1 MTALPIVVM
10 SEEEVAGFGRRDDL
24 GFGALRTE
32 RGLLPLAAMDV
43 DARITGVMAS
53 IEIAQTFVNTTGTPI
68 EATYVFPL
76 PDRAAVNRFRMEVA
90 GRVVEGV
97 VQERG
102 WAREQYEEAIS
113 QGHRASIAEEERA
126 GVFTLRVGNLMP
138 GESATVRLSL
148 VGPLAVD
155 DGEVTFQF
163 PLVVAPRYMPGYN
176 LGGDQAGLGAA
187 ADTSLVP
194 DASRI
199 SPPRL
204 LRGCPNPVR
213 LGIRVALADHGVRDV
228 MSSLHLVTT
237 SLRDAHVVELG
248 DAERLDRDFI
258 LRWRIDGSELRS
270 SLVCCDDAD
279 GKAGTFM
286 LTMVPPSTQSVAQKP
301 RDVVFVIDR
310 SGSMDGWKM
319 LAARRATARMIDTLT
334 SRDRF
339 LVIAFDNVVETLPG
353 SRMSMPFATDRNR
366 YQVVEE
372 LSAVKARGGTEL
384 ALPLQLAVRTLA
396 GGHDDRERVIVL
408 VTDGQ
413 VGNEDQ
419 ILRDIAPALRNV
431 RVFTLGIDQAV
442 NASFLKRFASAG
454 GGLCELVESEDR
466 LDDVMAKVHR
476 RVGTPIATELR
487 LDANGMSLQW
497 ASISPT
503 RLPDVYAGSPV
514 TVFGR
519 YTGRAPA
526 NATIGIEGTAYGDPF
541 RVQIAREGGETTA
554 TPAIASS
561 WARAHIRDLEDK
573 YALGAHDLEHEIVR
587 VSRQFSVLS
596 RFTAYLAVDRSQ
608 VVNRGGGLV
617 QMVQAVEEPA
627 GWNGAVPASPMGGGS
642 PRSAPARS
650 AGPMPPPGAARS
662 VSSMPSQRSPVARPG
677 GVMPPPMAA
686 PMPSP
691 PPPPMDSRDD
701 SDDDFAE
708 ALRSAPRPPRPTEA
722 APMPMVPYAPAPSM
736 PAGSSSQSPGPR
748 SIAPRPAPSGG
759 PSSNAP
765 RRPASAASSPPPP
778 AYSPSSSPPPA
789 YQRHDRDD
797 RARGEVAADAGVYLV
812 NLAQL
817 ARELEAQAHG
827 SLGMG
832 ALRLLRERLRQW
844 VEDLRS
850 VGGHDELAHAVADQV
865 QRLGAALSSPSFTDE
880 VRAIAAVLAGI
891 AGGAPLPPKK
901 SGRVAFWK

>member
-10 SEEEVAGFGRRDDL
+10 SEEEVAGFGRRDEL

-43 DARITGVMAS
+43 DARVAGVIAS
-53 IEIAQTFVNTTGTPI
+53 TEIAQTFVNTTGTPI
-68 EATYVFPL
+68 EATYIFPL
-76 PDRAAVNRFRMEVA
+76 PDRAAVTRFRMEVA

-97 VQERG
+97 VHERG
-102 WAREQYEEAIS
+102 WAREQYEEAIAH
-113 QGHRASIAEEERA
+113 GHRAAITEEERA

-138 GESATVRLSL
+138 GEHATVRLSL
-148 VGPLAVD
+148 VGPLSVD
-155 DGEVTFQF
+155 DGEVTFRF
-163 PLVVAPRYMPGYN
+163 PLVVAPRYMPGYD
-176 LGGDQAGLGAA
+176 LGGEQAGLGAA

-204 LRGCPNPVR
+204 LPGCPNPVR
-213 LGIRVALADHGVRDV
+213 LGIRVALADHSVREV
-228 MSSLHLVTT
+228 CSSLHLVRT
-237 SLRDAHVVELG
+237 SLRDAHVVELDG
-248 DAERLDRDFI
+248 AERLDRDFI

-270 SLVCCDDAD
+270 SLVCTDDAD

-334 SRDRF
+334 SRDRL

-353 SRMSMPFATDRNR
+353 SQMSMPFATDRVR

-372 LSAVKARGGTEL
+372 LATVKARGGTEL
-384 ALPLQLAVRTLA
+384 AQPLQLAVRTLA
-396 GGHDDRERVIVL
+396 GRHDDRERVIVL

-419 ILRDIAPALRNV
+419 ILREIAPALRNV

-442 NASFLKRFASAG
+442 NAAFLKRFASAG

-476 RVGTPIATELR
+476 RIGTPIATEMR
-487 LDANGMSLQW
+487 IDANGMSLQW

-514 TVFGR
+514 TIFGR
-519 YTGRAPA
+519 YTGRAPV

-541 RVQIAREGGETTA
+541 RVQITREAGDDA
-554 TPAIASS
+554 AAPAIASS

-573 YALGAHDLEHEIVR
+573 YALGAHDLEHEIVG

-596 RFTAYLAVDRSQ
+596 RFTAYLAVDRTQ

-627 GWNGAVPASPMGGGS
+627 GWNGAAPSSP
-642 PRSAPARS
+642 PRA
-650 AGPMPPPGAARS
+650 
-662 VSSMPSQRSPVARPG
+662 SMPRPAPARPG
-677 GVMPPPMAA
+677 GVMPPPAA
-686 PMPSP
+686 ARSLSPMSASPMSSPVMPAAAARRSPPSPGSSRPASSLP
-691 PPPPMDSRDD
+691 PPPPLAYPRE
-701 SDDDFAE
+701 E
-708 ALRSAPRPPRPTEA
+708 AKKR
-722 APMPMVPYAPAPSM
+722 
-736 PAGSSSQSPGPR
+736 
-748 SIAPRPAPSGG
+748 
-759 PSSNAP
+759 
-765 RRPASAASSPPPP
+765 
-778 AYSPSSSPPPA
+778 
-789 YQRHDRDD
+789 
-797 RARGEVAADAGVYLV
+797 EVAADAGAYLV
-812 NLAQL
+812 NLGQL
-817 ARELEAQAHG
+817 ARELEAQASG
-827 SLGMG
+827 SLGMS

-850 VGGHDELAHAVADQV
+850 VGGHDELANAVADQV
-865 QRLGAALSSPSFTDE
+865 QRLGAALSSTNVADE
-880 VRAIAAVLAGI
+880 VRAVAAVLANI

>member
-1 MTALPIVVM
+1 
-10 SEEEVAGFGRRDDL
+10 
-24 GFGALRTE
+24 
-32 RGLLPLAAMDV
+32 
-43 DARITGVMAS
+43 
-53 IEIAQTFVNTTGTPI
+53 
-68 EATYVFPL
+68 
-76 PDRAAVNRFRMEVA
+76 MEVN

-97 VQERG
+97 VHERG
-102 WAREQYEEAIS
+102 WAREQYEEAIA
-113 QGHRASIAEEERA
+113 QGHRAAITEEERA
-126 GVFTLRVGNLMP
+126 GVFTMRVGNLMP
-138 GESATVRLSL
+138 GEHATVRLSL

-163 PLVVAPRYMPGYN
+163 PLVVAPRYMPGYD
-176 LGGDQAGLGAA
+176 LGGEQAGLGAA
-187 ADTSLVP
+187 SDTSLVP

-204 LRGCPNPVR
+204 LPGCPNPVR
-213 LGIRVALADHGVRDV
+213 LGIRVALADHAVREV
-228 MSSLHLVTT
+228 TSSLHVVTS

-248 DAERLDRDFI
+248 GAERLDRDFI
-258 LRWRIDGSELRS
+258 LRWRIDGAELRS
-270 SLVCCDDAD
+270 SLVCTDDAD

-286 LTMVPPSTQSVAQKP
+286 LTMVPPSTVSVAQKP

-353 SRMSMPFATDRNR
+353 ARMSMPFATDRMR

-372 LSAVKARGGTEL
+372 LSTIKARGGTEL
-384 ALPLQLAVRTLA
+384 AMPLELAVRTLA

-419 ILRDIAPALRNV
+419 ILRNIAPALRNV

-442 NASFLKRFASAG
+442 NAAFLKRFASAG

-503 RLPDVYAGSPV
+503 RLPDVYAGAPV
-514 TVFGR
+514 TIFGR
-519 YTGRAPA
+519 YTGRAPV
-526 NATIGIEGTAYGDPF
+526 NATIGIEGTTYGDPF
-541 RVQIAREGGETTA
+541 RVQITRDEGDA
-554 TPAIASS
+554 AAAPAIAAS

-617 QMVQAVEEPA
+617 QVVQAVEEPA
-627 GWNGAVPASPMGGGS
+627 GWNGTVSGGPMGGGS
-642 PRSAPARS
+642 PKKMA
-650 AGPMPPPGAARS
+650 
-662 VSSMPSQRSPVARPG
+662 ARPG
-677 GVMPPPMAA
+677 GVMPPPAA
-686 PMPSP
+686 ARSISAMPMSAPRRPAAAGATP
-691 PPPPMDSRDD
+691 PPPLQPRGGD
-701 SDDDFAE
+701 AE
-708 ALRSAPRPPRPTEA
+708 SARSALRPPRPTES
-722 APMPMVPYAPAPSM
+722 APMPAPMSYAPSPAAPPSSGRSA
-736 PAGSSSQSPGPR
+736 PAESSAR
-748 SIAPRPAPSGG
+748 SRPAPAAG
-759 PSSNAP
+759 PG
-765 RRPASAASSPPPP
+765 RP
-778 AYSPSSSPPPA
+778 SSPPPA
-789 YQRHDRDD
+789 YPRED
-797 RARGEVAADAGVYLV
+797 RARREVAADAGAYLLS
-812 NLAQL
+812 LAQL
-817 ARELEAQAHG
+817 ARDLDAQANG

-832 ALRLLRERLRQW
+832 AVRLVRERLRQW

-850 VGGHDELAHAVADQV
+850 VGGHEELAHAVADQV
-865 QRLGAALSSPSFTDE
+865 QRLGAALSSPSFADE
-880 VRAIAAVLAGI
+880 VRAIAGVLANI
-891 AGGAPLPPKK
+891 AHGAPLPPKK
-901 SGRVAFWK
+901 SGRATFWK

>member
-1 MTALPIVVM
+1 
-10 SEEEVAGFGRRDDL
+10 
-24 GFGALRTE
+24 
-32 RGLLPLAAMDV
+32 
-43 DARITGVMAS
+43 MAS
-53 IEIAQTFVNTTGTPI
+53 SEIAQTFVNTTGTPI
-68 EATYVFPL
+68 EATYIFPL
-76 PDRAAVNRFRMEVA
+76 PDRAAVTRFRMEVA

-97 VQERG
+97 VHERG
-102 WAREQYEEAIS
+102 WAREQYDEAIA
-113 QGHRASIAEEERA
+113 QGHRAAITEEERA
-126 GVFTLRVGNLMP
+126 GVFTMRVGNLMP
-138 GESATVRLSL
+138 GECATVRLSL

-163 PLVVAPRYMPGYN
+163 PLVVAPRYMPGYQ

-187 ADTSLVP
+187 SDTSLVP

-204 LRGCPNPVR
+204 LPGCPNPVR

-228 MSSLHLVTT
+228 TSSLHVVTA

-248 DAERLDRDFI
+248 GAERLDRDFI
-258 LRWRIDGSELRS
+258 LRWRIDGAELRS
-270 SLVCCDDAD
+270 SLMCADDAD

-353 SRMSMPFATDRNR
+353 SQTSMPFATDRMR

-372 LSAVKARGGTEL
+372 LSTIKARGGTEL
-384 ALPLQLAVRTLA
+384 AMPLQLAVRTLA

-442 NASFLKRFASAG
+442 NAAFLKRFASAG

-487 LDANGMSLQW
+487 IDANGMSLSW

-503 RLPDVYAGSPV
+503 RLPDVYAGAPV
-514 TVFGR
+514 TIFGR
-519 YTGRAPA
+519 YTGRAPV
-526 NATIGIEGTAYGDPF
+526 NATIGLEGTAYGDPF
-541 RVQIAREGGETTA
+541 RVQITRDEGEVA
-554 TPAIASS
+554 AAPAIAAS

-617 QMVQAVEEPA
+617 QLVQPVEEPA
-627 GWNGAVPASPMGGGS
+627 GWNNAAPASPMGNRA
-642 PRSAPARS
+642 PRSMPARP
-650 AGPMPPPGAARS
+650 GGGMPPAAAARS
-662 VSSMPSQRSPVARPG
+662 VSAIAAPRRYSASATPPPPLGAPLPAP
-677 GVMPPPMAA
+677 MPPPMDAG
-686 PMPSP
+686 
-691 PPPPMDSRDD
+691 
-701 SDDDFAE
+701 DDFTAD
-708 ALRSAPRPPRPTEA
+708 AVRSAPVRPPRPTES
-722 APMPMVPYAPAPSM
+722 APMPMMPYMPDAAPPGGPSQ
-736 PAGSSSQSPGPR
+736 SSSESSAPR
-748 SIAPRPAPSGG
+748 ASSPRPAPS
-759 PSSNAP
+759 AP
-765 RRPASAASSPPPP
+765 PPPP
-778 AYSPSSSPPPA
+778 AYR
-789 YQRHDRDD
+789 QDRGDD
-797 RARGEVAADAGVYLV
+797 RARREVAADAGVYLV

-817 ARELEAQAHG
+817 ARELEAQANG
-827 SLGMG
+827 SLGMS

-865 QRLGAALSSPSFTDE
+865 QRLGAALSSASFADE
-880 VRAIAAVLAGI
+880 VRAIAGVLAAI

>member
-1 MTALPIVVM
+1 M
-10 SEEEVAGFGRRDDL
+10 S
-24 GFGALRTE
+24 
-32 RGLLPLAAMDV
+32 
-43 DARITGVMAS
+43 
-53 IEIAQTFVNTTGTPI
+53 
-68 EATYVFPL
+68 
-76 PDRAAVNRFRMEVA
+76 
-90 GRVVEGV
+90 
-97 VQERG
+97 
-102 WAREQYEEAIS
+102 
-113 QGHRASIAEEERA
+113 EEERA
-126 GVFTLRVGNLMP
+126 GVFTMRVGNLMP
-138 GESATVRLSL
+138 GECATVRLSL

-163 PLVVAPRYMPGYN
+163 PLVVAPRYMPGYQ
-176 LGGDQAGLGAA
+176 LGGEQAGLGAA
-187 ADTSLVP
+187 GDTSLVP

-204 LRGCPNPVR
+204 LPGCPNPVR
-213 LGIRVALADHGVRDV
+213 LGIRVALADHGVREV
-228 MSSLHLVTT
+228 TSSLHLVTT

-248 DAERLDRDFI
+248 GAERLDRDFI
-258 LRWRIDGSELRS
+258 LRWRIDGAELRS
-270 SLVCCDDAD
+270 SLVCADDVD

-286 LTMVPPSTQSVAQKP
+286 LTMVPPSTQAVAQKP

-353 SRMSMPFATDRNR
+353 SRTSMPFATDRMR

-372 LSAVKARGGTEL
+372 LSTIKARGGTEL
-384 ALPLQLAVRTLA
+384 AMPLQLAVRTLA

-442 NASFLKRFASAG
+442 NAAFLKRFASAG

-476 RVGTPIATELR
+476 RVGTPIATEMR
-487 LDANGMSLQW
+487 IDANGMSLQW

-503 RLPDVYAGSPV
+503 RLPDVYAGAPV
-514 TVFGR
+514 TIFGR
-519 YTGRAPA
+519 YTGRAPV
-526 NATIGIEGTAYGDPF
+526 NATVGIEGTAYGDPF
-541 RVQIAREGGETTA
+541 RVQITRDEGEA
-554 TPAIASS
+554 AAAPAIAAS
-561 WARAHIRDLEDK
+561 WARAHIRDLEDR

-617 QMVQAVEEPA
+617 QLVQAVEEPA
-627 GWNGAVPASPMGGGS
+627 GWKGAVPSSPMGNS
-642 PRSAPARS
+642 APRSAPARPGGAMPPS
-650 AGPMPPPGAARS
+650 AAARSMPAIAAPASRRYSASSTPPPPLGAPLPAPMPPP
-662 VSSMPSQRSPVARPG
+662 
-677 GVMPPPMAA
+677 
-686 PMPSP
+686 
-691 PPPPMDSRDD
+691 MDAEDD
-701 SDDDFAE
+701 STAD
-708 ALRSAPRPPRPTEA
+708 ALRSAPARPPRPTES
-722 APMPMVPYAPAPSM
+722 APMPMMPYMPDAAPAGRPSQ
-736 PAGSSSQSPGPR
+736 SSSESSAPR
-748 SIAPRPAPSGG
+748 TSSPRPAPS
-759 PSSNAP
+759 PSSNGP
-765 RRPASAASSPPPP
+765 RGPLSGPASSPPPP
-778 AYSPSSSPPPA
+778 PA
-789 YQRHDRDD
+789 YRQDRSDD
-797 RARGEVAADAGVYLV
+797 RARREVAADAGVYLV

-817 ARELEAQAHG
+817 ARELEAQAQG
-827 SLGMG
+827 SLGMS

-850 VGGHDELAHAVADQV
+850 VGGHDELALAVADQV
-865 QRLGAALSSPSFTDE
+865 QRLGAALSSTNFADE
-880 VRAIAAVLAGI
+880 VRAIAGVLAAI